1 MSEPLPP
8 GWEARQ
14 APNGQY
20 YFINHNTQATTWED
34 PRQNNRGYP
43 APPPQYGG
51 YQQGYPPQQQGYPP
65 QQQGYPLQQHGYPPQ
80 QQGYP
85 PQQQAYPPYG
95 APPQSQPSPYGV
107 PPQGD
112 SSTLPAA
119 QTQKKSGLSTGMKVA
134 GAVAAAGL
142 VGFGI
147 SEIVNHEEEQND
159 RIERLEDEE
168 REDRYRESNYDREYQ
183 GGGDYREQNGET
195 TTTINED
202 GGWFGNDKQTII
214 ETDQNGGTTVIEKED
229 GWFHDETTITETDA
243 YGDTTVEEESSW
255 F

>member
-20 YFINHNTQATTWED
+20 YFINHNTQTTTWED

-51 YQQGYPPQQQGYPP
+51 YPQGYPPPQQGYPPQP
-65 QQQGYPLQQHGYPPQ
+65 
-80 QQGYP
+80 
-85 PQQQAYPPYG
+85 QAYPPYG
-95 APPQSQPSPYGV
+95 APPQSQPSSYGV
-107 PPQGD
+107 PPQGY
-112 SSTLPAA
+112 SSTPPAA
-119 QTQKKSGLSTGMKVA
+119 QTQKKSGLSTGMKLA
-134 GAVAAAGL
+134 GAAAAAGL

-147 SEIVNHEEEQND
+147 SEIIDHEEEQND

-168 REDRYRESNYDREYQ
+168 REDRYRESDYDRGYQ
-183 GGGDYREQNGET
+183 GDYREQNGET
-195 TTTINED
+195 TTIINED